1 MNSASP
7 SPVIPPDPWSR
18 WAPPLIDRILEAFR
32 AESIPVERPELEAA
46 LDRSGGEGW
55 DLALAV
61 HRWARIAGRAPP
73 RLADDLAARLRPERP
88 PLRSAAAAQGYVNLT
103 LEPETVARGTLETVF
118 GRWERYG
125 HWEPEAGTAC
135 VEHTSANPT
144 GAFHVGRVRNA
155 IIGDTLVRVLRARG
169 IPAVTQ
175 YYVDDMGR
183 QAAMITWIWSRP
195 PDSWPPEIRAE
206 APTIDP
212 AEKADR
218 RLGRPYPAVSGYL
231 KSHPEAQAEVAAIV
245 RAVEEGHPPAEH
257 HRRISE
263 ILDGMLQSL
272 ARIGIRFD
280 ERVWESS
287 LLESGAV
294 GQVVDRLLKAPHATL
309 EENGAAA
316 IDASGYRLPKE
327 EAKIIVRRADGTS
340 LYVTRDVAYHL
351 SKFARFARVIDVL
364 GQDHRLHAQTLD
376 ALLAEIGEP
385 RRPEYVIYQ
394 DLTVPE
400 GGRMSTRRGTGVW
413 LDDLLDEAVRRA
425 REEVLRRRD
434 DLSEAEI
441 GRIAEAVGTSA
452 VRYHILRVAPEKTV
466 LFRWEEALSFEGRTA
481 PFLQYAHA
489 RAASLLR
496 KAGRE
501 GPPYPFDPGLLG
513 HPEEQALLRRI
524 RALPGR
530 VEYVARTNHVHA
542 LAGYAHDLADQFNR
556 FYHAVPVLTAGAER
570 DSRIALVAA
579 TRRTMET
586 TLDLIGVTPLE
597 TM

>member
-1 MNSASP
+1 MNSSSP
-7 SPVIPPDPWSR
+7 SPARPPDPWSR
-18 WAPPLIDRILEAFR
+18 LAPPLIDRLLEAFR
-32 AESIPVERPELEAA
+32 VESIPVERPDLDAA
-46 LDRSGGEGW
+46 LDRTGGEAW

-61 HRWARIAGRAPP
+61 HRWARAAGRTPP
-73 RLADDLAARLRPERP
+73 QLAEDLAARLRPVTP
-88 PLRSAAAAQGYVNLT
+88 PLQSAVAAQGYVNLT
-103 LEPETVARGTLETVF
+103 LDPETVTRGTLETVF
-118 GRWERYG
+118 QRWERYG
-125 HWEPEAGTAC
+125 HWETTDARAC

-169 IPAVTQ
+169 IPAITQ

-195 PDSWPPEIRAE
+195 PEAWPPEIRAE

-218 RLGRPYPAVSGYL
+218 RLGRPYPAVSSYL
-231 KSHPEAQAEVAAIV
+231 KTHPEAQAEVAEIV
-245 RAVEEGHPPAEH
+245 RAIEEGRPPPD
-257 HRRISE
+257 HRPRISE
-263 ILDGMLQSL
+263 ILDGMLASL

-294 GQVVDRLLKAPHATL
+294 GAVVERLAKAPHAVV
-309 EENGAAA
+309 EANGAAA
-316 IDASGYRLPKE
+316 IDATGYRLPKE
-327 EAKIIVRRADGTS
+327 EATIIFRRADGTS

-351 SKFARFARVIDVL
+351 RKFARFDRVIDVL

-376 ALLAEIGEP
+376 ALLAEIGER

-413 LDDLLDEAVRRA
+413 LDDLLGEAVRRA
-425 REEVLRRRD
+425 REEVVKRRD
-434 DLSEAEI
+434 DLAPAEVE
-441 GRIAEAVGTSA
+441 RIAEAVGTSA

-496 KAGRE
+496 RAGRDT
-501 GPPYPFDPGLLG
+501 PPYPFDPAHLG
-513 HPEEQALLRRI
+513 HPEERALLRRI
-524 RALPGR
+524 LALPGR
-530 VEYVARTNHVHA
+530 VAYVARTTHVHA

-570 DSRIALVAA
+570 ESRIALVAA
-579 TRRTMET
+579 ARRTMET

>member
-1 MNSASP
+1 VNSSSP
-7 SPVIPPDPWSR
+7 SSRPPPDPWSR
-18 WAPPLIDRILEAFR
+18 LAPPLVDRLLEAFR
-32 AESIPVERPELEAA
+32 AESLPVERPVLESA
-46 LDRSGGEGW
+46 LDRTGGEGW

-61 HRWARIAGRAPP
+61 HRWARTAGRTPP
-73 RLADDLAARLRPERP
+73 RLAEDLVARLRPVAP
-88 PLRSAAAAQGYVNLT
+88 PLRSADAAHGYVNLT
-103 LEPETVARGTLETVF
+103 LEPATVARETLETVF
-118 GRWERYG
+118 QRWERYG
-125 HWEPEAGTAC
+125 HWEPSSANAC

-183 QAAMITWIWSRP
+183 QAAMITWIWSRSP
-195 PDSWPPEIRAE
+195 ESWPPEIRAE
-206 APTIDP
+206 APTVDP

-218 RLGRPYPAVSGYL
+218 RLGRPYPAVSEYL

-245 RAVEEGHPPAEH
+245 QEVERGHPPPD
-257 HRRISE
+257 HRARISE
-263 ILDGMLQSL
+263 ILDGMLASL

-294 GQVVDRLLKAPHATL
+294 GAVIDRLLKAPHARV
-309 EENGAAA
+309 EANGAAA
-316 IDASGYRLPKE
+316 IDATGYRLPKE

-351 SKFARFARVIDVL
+351 SKFARFERVIDVL

-385 RRPEYVIYQ
+385 RRAEYVIYQ

-425 REEVLRRRD
+425 REEVRKRRD
-434 DLSEAEI
+434 DLSDAEI
-441 GRIAEAVGTSA
+441 GGIAEAVGTSA
-452 VRYHILRVAPEKTV
+452 VRYHILRVAPEKAV
-466 LFRWEEALSFEGRTA
+466 LFRWEEALSFEGRAA

-501 GPPYPFDPGLLG
+501 EPPYPYDPAQLV

-524 RALPGR
+524 LALPGR
-530 VEYVARTNHVHA
+530 VEYVARTSHVHA

-556 FYHAVPVLTAGAER
+556 FYHAVPVLTAGPER
-570 DSRIALVAA
+570 ESRIALVAA
-579 TRRTMET
+579 ARRALET
-586 TLDLIGVTPLE
+586 ALELIGVTPLG